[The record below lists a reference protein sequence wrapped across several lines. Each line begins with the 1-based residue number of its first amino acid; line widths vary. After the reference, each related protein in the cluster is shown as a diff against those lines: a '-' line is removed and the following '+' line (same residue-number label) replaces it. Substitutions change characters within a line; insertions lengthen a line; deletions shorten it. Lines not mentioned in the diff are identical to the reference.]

1 MFCIPQDLGG
11 TGDQMAK
18 MNEVEVGGEETDPGV
33 KEIEAFG
40 VQEWFARQAAGYS
53 PVPAKQDGSDGQI
66 LDKGMPDALRAV
78 CWCMLGR
85 E

>member
-1 MFCIPQDLGG
+1 VFCIPQDLGG

-53 PVPAKQDGSDGQI
+53 PVPAKQDGADGQI
-66 LDKGMPDALRAV
+66 LDKGTLINPRP
-78 CWCMLGR
+78 
-85 E
+85 